1 MPWRWRLLLTSLLV
15 APVLIII
22 LLAAVA
28 GAQKLPEDNACIQC
42 HQGLGDPRVTPPA
55 EKFTQDI
62 HLAKG
67 ILCQDCHGGDPTS
80 FDPQQA
86 MSRAKGFIGKPTHQA
101 IPRLCGK
108 CHSDADYMKRFDPT
122 LRVDQLQEYL
132 TSVHGRLLKKG
143 DQKVATCISCHD
155 VHRIRAIKDQQAW
168 TYPVKVVDTCGR
180 CHGDPQY
187 MAGYNIP
194 TDVVAKYKQSVHYEA
209 LTKKGDLSAPTCN
222 VCHGNHGATPPGVGS
237 VANVCGTCHSVPAD
251 LFAKSPH
258 RKAFAAMGL
267 APCVTCH
274 SNHDVMRTSDD
285 MVGTTDKAV
294 CVNCHSADSAGFK
307 QAGAMRASL
316 NGLRDSIQGA
326 TAILDQAENSGME
339 ISQARFELRGAT
351 DDLLKARAAIHLVDP
366 ATIQSLTE
374 EGNKIA
380 ATTRAKGVKALEDLA
395 FRHRGLWVSVG
406 ILVLVI
412 VGLVLKIREMDRR
425 QERASAAD
433 RRG

>member
-1 MPWRWRLLLTSLLV
+1 MPRRWRLLLTFLLV
-15 APVLIII
+15 APALS
-22 LLAAVA
+22 LAGEAE
-28 GAQKLPEDNACIQC
+28 AQTLPEGNSCVQC

-55 EKFTQDI
+55 EKFAQDI

-80 FDPQQA
+80 FDPQQS
-86 MSRAKGFIGKPTHQA
+86 MSRAKGFVGRPRHQA
-101 IPRLCGK
+101 IPALCGK
-108 CHSDADYMKRFDPT
+108 CHSDADYMKRFNPT
-122 LRVDQLQEYL
+122 LRVDQVQEYS
-132 TSVHGRLLKKG
+132 TSVHGKRLKKG

-168 TYPVKVVDTCGR
+168 TYPAKVVDTCGR
-180 CHGDPQY
+180 CHGDAAY

-194 TDVVAKYKQSVHYEA
+194 TDVVAKYKLSVHYEA

-237 VANVCGTCHSVPAD
+237 VAHVCGTCHTVPAEF
-251 LFAKSPH
+251 FAKSPH

-274 SNHDVMRTSDD
+274 SNHDVMKTSDD

-294 CVNCHSADSAGFK
+294 CATCHQADSAGFK

-316 NGLRDSIQGA
+316 DGLRGSIARA
-326 TAILDQAENSGME
+326 TAVLDQAEHAGME

-351 DDLLKARAAIHLVDP
+351 DALLKARAAIHLIDK
-366 ATIQSLTE
+366 AAIQKLTE
-374 EGNKIA
+374 EGNQIA
-380 ATTRAKGVKALEDLA
+380 TATLAKGHRALEDLA

-406 ILVLVI
+406 IILLVI
-412 VGLVLKIREMDRR
+412 VGLVLKIREVDRR
-425 QERASAAD
+425 QHREGAAD
-433 RRG
+433 RRE